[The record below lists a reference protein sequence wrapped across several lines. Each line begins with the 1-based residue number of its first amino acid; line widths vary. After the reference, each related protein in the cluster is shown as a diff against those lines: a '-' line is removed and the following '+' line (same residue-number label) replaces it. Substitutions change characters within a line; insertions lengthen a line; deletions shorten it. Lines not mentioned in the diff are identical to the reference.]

1 MKCKKQ
7 TWGKQCS
14 RNSTAER
21 SALKCASAPRP
32 CVWPTRGIDH
42 AFGVCGGGSND
53 VGAAASCQAGRCAAA
68 AAAASHCV
76 HCQAARR
83 GFLHRHHHTPA
94 PSTHTQ
100 KHAVKSTHSNEGLR
114 AAKKCKM
121 CLGFLHYATEGIF
134 ILCHF
139 CFKLPSVISVYRK
152 KKTIIKELKTLRT
165 LLGGFPT
172 I

>member
-1 MKCKKQ
+1 M
-7 TWGKQCS
+7 GGGGCS
-14 RNSTAER
+14 RNSRAER

-100 KHAVKSTHSNEGLR
+100 THAVKSIHSNEGLR

-121 CLGFLHYATEGIF
+121 CLGFLQYATEGIF
-134 ILCHF
+134 FFAIFALNCQVLFLYIGIKNNHQRIEDF
-139 CFKLPSVISVYRK
+139 AN
-152 KKTIIKELKTLRT
+152 IIGWFSNYLT
-165 LLGGFPT
+165 P
-172 I
+172 